1 MNKLSNISAISSQT
15 FNSKRELQKILNSAN
30 VNLRWHE
37 SGRSELDKVF
47 GQYDKMEQFKAYI
60 MAGCSLL
67 FWTSLAFDAY
77 GSYWASPEHRRRFLA
92 LSRMTNFLGREAFHL
107 TKNHATK
114 SFSSY
119 LELPYNPPKQE
130 V

>member
-15 FNSKRELQKILNSAN
+15 FSSKRELQKVLNSAN

-67 FWTSLAFDAY
+67 FWTSFAFDAY
-77 GSYWASPEHRRRFLA
+77 GSYRASPEHRRQFLA
-92 LSRMTNFLGREAFHL
+92 LSRMTNFLGREATHL

-114 SFSSY
+114 SF
-119 LELPYNPPKQE
+119 LHT
-130 V
+130 